1 MRTEHGDH
9 MPTRTQVAHHRS
21 WHATGTRLADV
32 EQSHPSTDLGS
43 TDLGERT
50 TSAIELAA
58 LRDRLIT
65 LIDGTGPGI
74 VLQPVIH
81 IQSGAR
87 VGAEALARFPGPM
100 TTAEWFQTAH
110 ALGVGDDLEL
120 RIVHE
125 VAEQI
130 DHRTSG
136 FIGVNISPSV
146 LLDPR
151 LIEILR
157 VVNGPE
163 VVLEIT
169 DQTAMPKL
177 SILRARLDE
186 VRGLGIRVAIHVSE
200 FGRSTTRFL
209 TVVRPDVVKLDP
221 PATAAL
227 VAGHVDAAAASDLF
241 RFCRREGVFVVAV
254 GVQTRRQL
262 EVLVDLGVDASQG
275 PFAPVEE
282 G

>member
-1 MRTEHGDH
+1 MRTQHGDH
-9 MPTRTQVAHHRS
+9 TPTTTQAALHRS
-21 WHATGTRLADV
+21 RNTTATRPDAI
-32 EQSHPSTDLGS
+32 EQSHGS
-43 TDLGERT
+43 TDRGSTDVGEWT

-58 LRDRLIT
+58 LHHRLIT

-125 VAEQI
+125 VAQQI
-130 DHRTSG
+130 DRWTSG
-136 FIGVNISPSV
+136 FIGVNVSPSI

-157 VVNGPE
+157 AVNGPE

-169 DQTAMPKL
+169 DQTARPKL
-177 SILRARLDE
+177 SVLRARLDE

-227 VAGHVDAAAASDLF
+227 VAGHVDATAASELF

-275 PFAPVEE
+275 SFAPVER